1 MRLLQIVLYLHSSE
15 LILSHLQIQTTLTI
29 LRYYLF
35 PFETLQAKWK
45 IWSEPD
51 PTHNFSNFLQ
61 YTTGSDDFDTKD
73 SLLPSSS
80 SGDDP
85 NTNTSARIIAQFYG
99 LLTSSIEGNIKTFC
113 MQIPNVFSE
122 RISPEDL
129 DLLFQNS
136 CLELFMLRVAY
147 R

>member
-1 MRLLQIVLYLHSSE
+1 M
-15 LILSHLQIQTTLTI
+15 
-29 LRYYLF
+29 
-35 PFETLQAKWK
+35 K
-45 IWSEPD
+45 IWSKHD

-80 SGDDP
+80 SGEDP
-85 NTNTSARIIAQFYG
+85 NTSTSARVIAQFYG